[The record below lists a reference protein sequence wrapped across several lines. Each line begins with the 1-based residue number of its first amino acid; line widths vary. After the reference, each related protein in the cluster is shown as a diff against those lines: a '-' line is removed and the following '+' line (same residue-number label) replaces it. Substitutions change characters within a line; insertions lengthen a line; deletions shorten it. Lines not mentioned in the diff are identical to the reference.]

1 MNPRETKIE
10 QMYVAA
16 IIVAGGRGARVGGP
30 VPKQLLEIGGES
42 ILRRSV
48 RACDGH
54 PLVGELVVVVPEE
67 LVAAGEALVGVT
79 RVPCRVVAGGARRQ
93 DSVRAGFEAVSNA
106 AEIVIVHD
114 AARPFVTRDV
124 IDRVIAAA
132 ASVGA
137 AVPAI
142 PVADTVKRASVSDQS
157 RVVLKTVPRDELWLA
172 QTPQGFRRDVLARAV
187 AAGQS
192 ADEATD
198 EARLVEVAGGTVAI
212 VDGDRRN
219 VKITTS
225 DDVTEARQRMTSMRA
240 GTGYDLHQLVEGRPL
255 VLAGVDVPS
264 TKGPLGHSDGDVV
277 CHALTDAVLGAAGA
291 GDIGQMFPN
300 TDPQWKNAPGLDL
313 LARALAVVHARG
325 WVVVNADVTVILETP
340 KLAPHLPQVREAL
353 AAVLG
358 VGVDAV
364 TVKGKTNEGVDA
376 VGRGEAIASHAVV
389 LLGAKA

>member
-1 MNPRETKIE
+1 
-10 QMYVAA
+10 MYVAA
-16 IIVAGGRGARVGGP
+16 IVVAGGRGARVGGA
-30 VPKQLLEIGGES
+30 VPKQLLEVGGES

-48 RACDGH
+48 RACDAH
-54 PLVGELVVVVPEE
+54 PLVAELVVVVPAE
-67 LVAAGEALVGVT
+67 LVATGDALVGTT

-93 DSVRAGFEAVSNA
+93 DSVRAGFEAVSGA
-106 AEIVIVHD
+106 AEVVIVHD
-114 AARPFVTRDV
+114 AARPFVTREV
-124 IDRVIAAA
+124 IDRVIASA

-142 PVADTVKRASVSDQS
+142 PVADTVKRAAVSDGA

-192 ADEATD
+192 SDEATD
-198 EARLVEVAGGTVAI
+198 EARLVELAGGTVAI

-240 GTGYDLHQLVEGRPL
+240 GTGYDLHQLVAGRPL
-255 VLAGVDVPS
+255 VLAGVEIPS
-264 TKGPLGHSDGDVV
+264 PKGPLGHSDGDVV
-277 CHALTDAVLGAAGA
+277 CHALTDAILGASGA

-300 TDPQWKNAPGLDL
+300 TDPQWKNAAGLDL
-313 LARALAVVHARG
+313 LARALSVVHARG

-340 KLAPHLPQVREAL
+340 KLSPHLTRVREAL

-376 VGRGEAIASHAVV
+376 VGRGEAVASHAVV
-389 LLGAKA
+389 LLGARA

>member
-1 MNPRETKIE
+1 
-10 QMYVAA
+10 MYVAA

-240 GTGYDLHQLVEGRPL
+240 GTGYDLHQLVE
-255 VLAGVDVPS
+255 
-264 TKGPLGHSDGDVV
+264 
-277 CHALTDAVLGAAGA
+277 
-291 GDIGQMFPN
+291 
-300 TDPQWKNAPGLDL
+300 
-313 LARALAVVHARG
+313 
-325 WVVVNADVTVILETP
+325 
-340 KLAPHLPQVREAL
+340 
-353 AAVLG
+353 
-358 VGVDAV
+358 
-364 TVKGKTNEGVDA
+364 
-376 VGRGEAIASHAVV
+376 
-389 LLGAKA
+389 

>member
-1 MNPRETKIE
+1 
-10 QMYVAA
+10 MYVAA
-16 IIVAGGRGARVGGP
+16 IVVAGGRGARVGGA
-30 VPKQLLEIGGES
+30 VPKQLLKIGGES

-48 RACDGH
+48 RACDAH
-54 PLVGELVVVVPEE
+54 PQVSELVVVVPED
-67 LVAAGEALVGVT
+67 LLATGAALVGDT

-93 DSVRAGFEAVSNA
+93 DSVRAGFEAVSA
-106 AEIVIVHD
+106 QADVVLVHD
-114 AARPFVTRDV
+114 AARPFVPREV
-124 IDRVIAAA
+124 VDRVIAAA
-132 ASVGA
+132 ASAGA

-142 PVADTVKRASVSDQS
+142 PVADTVKRAAVSGDA

-187 AAGQS
+187 ADGQS
-192 ADEATD
+192 AAEATD
-198 EARLVEVAGGTVAI
+198 EARLVELAGGTVAI

-240 GTGYDLHQLVEGRPL
+240 GTGYDLHQLVSGRPL
-255 VLAGVDVPS
+255 VLAGVEVPS
-264 TKGPLGHSDGDVV
+264 PRGPLGHSDGDVV
-277 CHALTDAVLGAAGA
+277 CHALTDAVLGASGA

-313 LARALAVVHARG
+313 LARALSAVHARG

-340 KLAPHLPQVREAL
+340 KLAPHLTRIREAL

-389 LLGAKA
+389 LLGAGA